1 MQFEKKTFHWIIS
14 KLLCYSTI
22 AKSIDWQY
30 VQYMVSNWVFN
41 VFFLLFLKSKLVT
54 TVTFMMLKELGLN
67 INKEWRKLNVGKLYS
82 WYFYEVMIMRWFR
95 TIFSIPSIENIII
108 EFEIR
113 FCSPR
118 IFQLNNTQIFVKLK
132 QK

>member
-1 MQFEKKTFHWIIS
+1 MWI
-14 KLLCYSTI
+14 CYSDKFAYIHHHRTRSFSLRNTEKVALFVLFTHLFVI
-22 AKSIDWQY
+22 
-30 VQYMVSNWVFN
+30 
-41 VFFLLFLKSKLVT
+41 FFQKLFLKLVNT
-54 TVTFMMLKELGLN
+54 ATSTMPNEHGLN

-95 TIFSIPSIENIII
+95 TIFSIPSKENIII